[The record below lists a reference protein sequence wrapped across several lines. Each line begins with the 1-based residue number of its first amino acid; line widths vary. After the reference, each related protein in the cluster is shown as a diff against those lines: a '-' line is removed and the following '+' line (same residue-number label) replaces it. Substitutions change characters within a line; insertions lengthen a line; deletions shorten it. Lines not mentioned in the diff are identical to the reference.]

1 MENNE
6 EFALTSVAQR
16 FACRDGMN
24 CLEYKLW
31 LILHDPVSA
40 LVRQRMT
47 ALRQT
52 FGDEHV
58 LFAPIWRCGLRGDY
72 NYGLSAQIV
81 QLRDAPC
88 GSRKIL
94 KLARNGVTEFLLN
107 PKD

>member
-1 MENNE
+1 MQSLVSLKSSLE
-6 EFALTSVAQR
+6 LRYTSR
-16 FACRDGMN
+16 
-24 CLEYKLW
+24 YT
-31 LILHDPVSA
+31 HDPVSA
-40 LVRQRMT
+40 LVRQHMT

-107 PKD
+107 PKG